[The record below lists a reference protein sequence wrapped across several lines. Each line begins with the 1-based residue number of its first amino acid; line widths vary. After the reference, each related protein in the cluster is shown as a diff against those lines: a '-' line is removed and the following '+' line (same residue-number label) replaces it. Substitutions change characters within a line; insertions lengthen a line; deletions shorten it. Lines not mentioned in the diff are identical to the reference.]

1 MAVVADTEHFTQ
13 LIEAFKSLT
22 RNNVY
27 LTMKLSNT
35 MKINLEMAM
44 NINIKV
50 TQSQEPE
57 DKRMTEKASR
67 NSMFEKNLDRD
78 GY

>member
-1 MAVVADTEHFTQ
+1 MEIFTNLTEAVKA
-13 LIEAFKSLT
+13 LT

-27 LTMKLSNT
+27 LTMQLSNT
-35 MKINLEMAM
+35 TKINFDMAV
-44 NINIKV
+44 NINIKD

-57 DKRMTEKASR
+57 DKRLTDKGSRKAA
-67 NSMFEKNLDRD
+67 FEKNLDRD

>member
-1 MAVVADTEHFTQ
+1 MAVVADTEIFTN
-13 LIEAFKSLT
+13 LTEAVKALT

-35 MKINLEMAM
+35 MKINLEMDR
-44 NINIKV
+44 NINIKA

-57 DKRMTEKASR
+57 YKRLTYKASR
-67 NSMFEKNLDRD
+67 NSVFEKNLDRD